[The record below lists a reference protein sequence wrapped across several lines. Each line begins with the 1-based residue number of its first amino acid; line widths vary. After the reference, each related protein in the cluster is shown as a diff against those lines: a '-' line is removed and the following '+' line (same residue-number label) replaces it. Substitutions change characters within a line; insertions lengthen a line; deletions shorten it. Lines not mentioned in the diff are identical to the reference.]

1 MTKRTLS
8 ELTSVLQAIDDDLLP
23 AEFEVEALVGDI
35 RDKVDAIKW
44 RIDSWLAHAEAIER
58 DWLEPLTARKK
69 ALEGKAA
76 KLKEYCAHVMSRDN
90 CEKLPGSAFAL
101 SLRQS
106 TSVEVTEAPTP
117 TAAMERPDI
126 CQTKISYQWDKKAI
140 AELLKGGNELP
151 FAKLKSSTYVTFTTN
166 KGIKNEPATSETK

>member
-1 MTKRTLS
+1 MEKRTLS
-8 ELTSVLQAIDDDLLP
+8 ELTSVLQMIDDDLLP
-23 AEFEVEALVGDI
+23 ADFEVEALVGDI
-35 RDKVDAIKW
+35 RDKVDGIKW

-58 DWLEPLTARKK
+58 DWITPLTARKK
-69 ALEGKAA
+69 ALEGKAQ
-76 KLKEYCAHVMSRDN
+76 KLKDYCAHVMARDN
-90 CEKLPGSAFAL
+90 CDKLPGSAFAL

-140 AELLKGGNELP
+140 GELLKSGNELP
-151 FAKLKSSTYVTFTTN
+151 FAKLKSSSYVTFTTN
-166 KGIKNEPATSETK
+166 KGPKNESTTSQSK